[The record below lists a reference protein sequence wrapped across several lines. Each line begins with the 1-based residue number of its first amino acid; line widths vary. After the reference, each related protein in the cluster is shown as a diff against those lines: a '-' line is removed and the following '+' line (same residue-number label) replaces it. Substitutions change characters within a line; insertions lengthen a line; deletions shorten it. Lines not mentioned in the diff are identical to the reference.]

1 MFVSD
6 FFCGQTS
13 ECLLNS
19 KRYIFTLENNT
30 GASSEALRLRTLRPD
45 SLLPKQRRV
54 TTISRYLIA
63 KIQIKLEI
71 TKNLARKIV
80 VQ

>member
-1 MFVSD
+1 MIVLVVT
-6 FFCGQTS
+6 QIK
-13 ECLLNS
+13 
-19 KRYIFTLENNT
+19 KRIL
-30 GASSEALRLRTLRPD
+30 EALRLRTLHPG

-63 KIQIKLEI
+63 KVQIKMEI
-71 TKNLARKIV
+71 KKNLARKIV